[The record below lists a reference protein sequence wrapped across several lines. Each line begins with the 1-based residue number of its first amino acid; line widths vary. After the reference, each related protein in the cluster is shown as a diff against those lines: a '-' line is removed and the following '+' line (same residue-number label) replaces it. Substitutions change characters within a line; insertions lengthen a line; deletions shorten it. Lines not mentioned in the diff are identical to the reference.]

1 MESRATANMVK
12 SQARPRTV
20 AATIEMTTPLLA
32 ATTIVMAA
40 ILHVAARAHN
50 RGRRRRARDLA
61 SVPAKSCSQP
71 VKS

>member
-32 ATTIVMAA
+32 ATTVVMAA

-50 RGRRRRARDLA
+50 RGRR
-61 SVPAKSCSQP
+61 CSGA
-71 VKS
+71 